1 MEFRAL
7 KYLLSLSERGSI
19 TAAARDH
26 YVTQPAVSIQ
36 LRKLQEELGAVLF
49 EVRGRTVCFTR
60 AGEIAVEYARRISE
74 LDGELHRELADL
86 EELRRGRIA
95 LGTIDAASIYVL
107 PSVYSRFQGLYPGI
121 DIHLEV
127 AATVPLLRKLRG
139 GEIDCLVGTLP
150 VDESDDLEV
159 FPIFDESLVVIAP
172 PGHPL
177 ARRRRITAG
186 DLARHDFISFHEESI
201 TRRIIE
207 RVLVGKGV
215 TPKISMAIDSPEAI
229 KNLVSSGIGLAI
241 LPERAV
247 RDEIADGRVV
257 PLRIAGLAFRRTL
270 GLFVPVRRYLSR
282 PVRAFLGVME
292 EMLDVELPGR
302 LVLPGAGRR
311 AGEDATAGE
320 RHTGVDGGA
329 RRKRS
334 RVDRN
339 DGGGKK
345 R

>member
-1 MEFRAL
+1 MEFRSL
-7 KYLLSLSERGSI
+7 KYLLSLSERGSF
-19 TAAARDH
+19 TAAAKDH

-36 LRKLQEELGAVLF
+36 LRKLQDELGTVLF
-49 EVRGRTVCFTR
+49 EVRGRDVHFTR
-60 AGEIAVEYARRISE
+60 AGEIVLEYARRFSE
-74 LDGELHRELADL
+74 LDGEMHRKLADL
-86 EELRRGRIA
+86 EELRSGRIA

-107 PSVYSRFQGLYPGI
+107 PDVYSHFQRHYPGI
-121 DIHLEV
+121 DIHIEI
-127 AATVPLLRKLRG
+127 AATVPLLRKLRE

-150 VDESDDLEV
+150 VEESDDLEV
-159 FPIFDESLVVIAP
+159 FPIYDESLVVIAP

-177 ARRRRITAG
+177 ARRRRLTAG
-186 DLARHDFISFHEESI
+186 DLARHAFISFREESI

-257 PLRIAGLAFRRTL
+257 PLRITGLAFTRTL
-270 GLFVPVRRYLSR
+270 GLIVPARRYLSR
-282 PVRAFLGVME
+282 PVRAFLGVLGE
-292 EMLDVELPGR
+292 LLDVQLPRR
-302 LVLPGAGRR
+302 LVEHESEYHAVEMVRQGDSRGTGRKNK
-311 AGEDATAGE
+311 
-320 RHTGVDGGA
+320 TGMESS
-329 RRKRS
+329 RS
-334 RVDRN
+334 KQSR
-339 DGGGKK
+339 GKI

>member
-1 MEFRAL
+1 MDFRAL

-19 TAAARDH
+19 TAAARDN

-36 LRKLQEELGAVLF
+36 LRKLQEDLGAVLF
-49 EVRGRTVCFTR
+49 EVRGRALRFTR
-60 AGEIAVEYARRISE
+60 AGEIALDYARRIAE

-86 EELRRGRIA
+86 AELRRGRIA

-107 PSVYSRFQGLYPGI
+107 PGVYSRFQGLYPGI

-127 AATVPLLRKLRG
+127 AATVPLLRKLRS

-150 VDESDDLEV
+150 VDESDDLEA

-177 ARRRRITAG
+177 TRRRRITAG
-186 DLARHDFISFHEESI
+186 DLAPHDFISFHEESI

-207 RVLVGKGV
+207 HVLVKKGV
-215 TPKISMAIDSPEAI
+215 APKISMAIDSPEAI

-247 RDEIADGRVV
+247 RDEMADGRVV
-257 PLRIAGLAFRRTL
+257 PLRVAGLSFRRTL

-282 PVRAFLGVME
+282 PVRAFLGVMG
-292 EMLDVELPGR
+292 EMLDVDLPGR
-302 LVLPGAGRR
+302 LVLPGPGAR
-311 AGEDATAGE
+311 AGIDAAGGE
-320 RHTGVDGGA
+320 RHGGA
-329 RRKRS
+329 GGRTRRKGR
-334 RVDRN
+334 RGGQN
-339 DGGGKK
+339 DQGGKK